1 MALSSG
7 KQQNPP
13 TELALLYESANPVST
28 IGNVASATTVTRNE
42 ESFRIYVEIGGEPDG
57 PKATKRMPLSDFR
70 PGAKITNNNPPV
82 PARATSTEA
91 TAKHRAPWRS
101 AVSQGEGLDQ
111 GEESQGSGS

>member
-13 TELALLYESANPVST
+13 TELALLYEKREPCQHDRQRRK
-28 IGNVASATTVTRNE
+28 RNYSDTE

-57 PKATKRMPLSDFR
+57 PKATKRMPLSDFPR
-70 PGAKITNNNPPV
+70 GAKITNNNPPV